1 MKKYVG
7 KKIIQMLVVMLLISF
22 LSFGIIYIAP
32 GDVSS
37 MYITP
42 DMTQEQQDAIIANL
56 GLDKGFLEQYTGWL
70 TRALQGDL
78 GNSMANRAPVA
89 DQFARRLPATLLLMG
104 TSTIL
109 AIVVAIPLGL
119 LAGLYENRLT
129 DNTISGIS
137 YVGMAIPSFWL
148 GMLLIIVF
156 TGKLGLLPS
165 SGMSTPGQA
174 STLDTMKHLIMP
186 TITLM
191 FANMAKYIRYIR
203 SSAIEELGKEYVLTA
218 KAKGT
223 PGIRILFK
231 HVLKNSL
238 LPVITLVG
246 MSLPALVTGSFII
259 ESVFG
264 WPGIGTLAMS
274 AINARDYPIIMA
286 YILLSGF
293 LLVLGNFIADML
305 YAVADP
311 RIRAR
316 GE

>member
-119 LAGLYENRLT
+119 LAGLYEDRLT